1 MSTWKYMLLA
11 GAAAVLPLAAAAQE
25 APVAVVVAHDEAA
38 PADAESEAALAGAK
52 AKMQKEMDEA
62 IALVEKIFDTSDLP
76 PVEPARLALA
86 QRTTAALIPDGS
98 LEKMVDNLY
107 GKMFRTILEET
118 GGTSDMMLSIKTGV
132 ESDKIAALD
141 AGSKKAVA
149 DLFDPYRKEREDQ
162 VMKVVRPLLSEA
174 LADLEPPMRAGLAK
188 AYARRFSAGQL
199 TELNGFFATPTGGL
213 YAGEAMTLQADPE
226 VMLAMIKAVPPLVNK
241 FIDRAPKIAGD
252 MKELPKEK
260 ALADLSDAELAKLA
274 KLMKVDVQTL
284 KDNRDMWSETATEAE
299 AADTTASDD
308 WSSTDA
314 TDTAVDAAADAAVA
328 ADAAAAA
335 ADAAVDDPAYDR
347 NNWSE
352 ADRQRV
358 EQLEAAANTASSA
371 AFDAQDEAVANAR
384 KKIPSP

>member
-1 MSTWKYMLLA
+1 
-11 GAAAVLPLAAAAQE
+11 
-25 APVAVVVAHDEAA
+25 
-38 PADAESEAALAGAK
+38 
-52 AKMQKEMDEA
+52 
-62 IALVEKIFDTSDLP
+62 
-76 PVEPARLALA
+76 
-86 QRTTAALIPDGS
+86 
-98 LEKMVDNLY
+98 
-107 GKMFRTILEET
+107 MFRTILEET

-149 DLFDPYRKEREDQ
+149 DLFDPHRKEREDQ
-162 VMKVVRPLLSEA
+162 VMKVIRPLISEA

-188 AYARRFSAGQL
+188 AYARRFSADQL

-226 VMLAMIKAVPPLVNK
+226 VMLAMIRAVPPLVNK

-260 ALADLSDAELAKLA
+260 ALADLSDAELGKLA
-274 KLMKVDVQTL
+274 TLMKVDVQTL

-314 TDTAVDAAADAAVA
+314 TDVAAEA

-335 ADAAVDDPAYDR
+335 ADAAIDDPAYDR
-347 NNWSE
+347 SNWSE

-384 KKIPSP
+384 KKMPSP